1 MGRFTEEVAVV
12 TGAAQGIGL
21 AIALRLAQEGAA
33 VALLDMQDTAAAAD
47 ARRAAGAD
55 CLARIVDV
63 SSRDSIAAAVEEIAG
78 RWGRLDIWVNNA
90 GMFDNTPLGELAEER
105 WDRIVAVNYKSMFLC
120 SQLAAPY
127 MLARGWGRII
137 NLASMAAKVAFA
149 AETAYCSSKA
159 AVLGLTRA
167 LAVELGPHGI
177 TANAIAPHRSRPKC
191 CAAPTST
198 YQHLADLNGVTLA
211 EWEAK
216 MLEGIPVG
224 RFGQPADVAALVAFL
239 ASGEA
244 AFINGQSINID
255 GGMVFY

>member
-1 MGRFTEEVAVV
+1 MTRFTDKIAVV

-21 AIALRLAQEGAA
+21 ACALRLAQEGAR
-33 VALLDMQDTAAAAD
+33 VALLDLQDMGAAVTAC
-47 ARRAAGAD
+47 RAAGAD
-55 CLARIVDV
+55 CLARTVDV

-78 RWGRLDIWVNNA
+78 RWGRIDIWVNNA
-90 GMFDNTPLGELAEER
+90 GMFDNTPLGELSEDR

-167 LAVELGPHGI
+167 LAVELGSHGI
-177 TANAIAPHRSRPKC
+177 TANAICPGPIKTEMLRD
-191 CAAPTST
+191 T
-198 YQHLADLNGVTLA
+198 YQHLAGLNGVTLA
-211 EWEAK
+211 EWEAE
-216 MLEGIPVG
+216 MLKGIPVG
-224 RFGQPADVAALVAFL
+224 RFGQPADVAGLVAFL
-239 ASGEA
+239 ASDDA
-244 AFINGQSINID
+244 SFINGQAINID
-255 GGMVFY
+255 GGMVFC

>member
-1 MGRFTEEVAVV
+1 MTRFSDKVAVV

-21 AIALRLAQEGAA
+21 ATALRLAQEGAA
-33 VALLDMQDTAAAAD
+33 VALLDLQDTAATAVAC
-47 ARRAAGAD
+47 RAAGAD
-55 CLARIVDV
+55 CLARAVDV
-63 SSRDSIAAAVEEIAG
+63 SARDSIAAAVEEIAS
-78 RWGRLDIWVNNA
+78 RWDQIDIWVNNA

-120 SQLAAPY
+120 SRLAVPY

-177 TANAIAPHRSRPKC
+177 TANAICPGPIKTEMLR
-191 CAAPTST
+191 TT
-198 YQHLADLNGVTLA
+198 YQHLADQNGVTLA
-211 EWEAK
+211 EWEAR

-224 RFGQPADVAALVAFL
+224 RFGQPADVAALVTFL
-239 ASGEA
+239 ASEEA

>member
-1 MGRFTEEVAVV
+1 MTRFSNKVAVV

-21 AIALRLAQEGAA
+21 AIALRLAQEDAA
-33 VALLDMQDTAAAAD
+33 IALLDLQDTAAAA
-47 ARRAAGAD
+47 AACRAAGAD
-55 CLARIVDV
+55 CLAPTVDV
-63 SSRDSIAAAVEEIAG
+63 SSRESIAAAVAEIESQ
-78 RWGRLDIWVNNA
+78 WGRIDIWVNNA

-177 TANAIAPHRSRPKC
+177 TANAICPGPIKTEMLR
-191 CAAPTST
+191 ST
-198 YQHLADLNGVTLA
+198 YQHLADQNGVTLA

-239 ASGEA
+239 ASDEA
-244 AFINGQSINID
+244 GFINGQSINID